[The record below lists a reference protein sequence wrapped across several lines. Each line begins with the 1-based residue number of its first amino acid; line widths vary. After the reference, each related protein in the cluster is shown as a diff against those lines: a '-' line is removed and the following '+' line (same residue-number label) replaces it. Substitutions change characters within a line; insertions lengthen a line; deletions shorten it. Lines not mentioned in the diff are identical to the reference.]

1 MAPALCLEG
10 FHLQHRRKSE
20 AEPEGPGAEEMELR
34 VQGDWSSQHRALGR
48 GERRGRLRDLQNML
62 QSADQHMG
70 VGKPPKWKQPKG
82 GLVHGAHINLGIASS
97 HQPNPEDAVTPGML
111 GRVP

>member
-48 GERRGRLRDLQNML
+48 GERRGRLGDLQSML

-82 GLVHGAHINLGIASS
+82 GWCMELTSTWGS
-97 HQPNPEDAVTPGML
+97 P
-111 GRVP
+111 VPTSQTRKTL